1 MKIQIALV
9 LAVLFTFATSAEDKP
24 KVSSLIEVCQKTT
37 LIDLEA
43 KGKPALEIIG
53 EIAKKMGYEK
63 VIDKDKIAENLKYS
77 CNFKQKPAFECLTEI
92 CDNLNL
98 VYGGAG
104 IGEDF
109 ALGIYKP
116 GKWKS
121 YVRPSGG
128 FAAVFAQASEGT
140 SLGDPFHK
148 PFSLRIRVEPDISC
162 SFKDVSVIEQM
173 NAAGKPCDLIGL
185 QAVPF
190 GVQEVPGKDKTDPWP
205 GLSSFAVKATAEVAK
220 KKLVA
225 TVCGLT
231 SAISGFSV
239 QHESKELFTIVR
251 VADAGHLLV
260 VETSIES
267 ASKARGV
274 VQGGWGNPVGPQVE
288 AAIGAQMD
296 FADGKGVP
304 QSPVVISWEG
314 DGTHSRVSFK
324 FPKAKLDAAGGIA
337 GLTLKFSKILEKEE
351 VPLEF
356 QFKNF
361 EKKF

>member
-1 MKIQIALV
+1 MKIRFALI
-9 LAVLFTFATSAEDKP
+9 LAVLISFATYAEDKP
-24 KVSSLIEVCQKTT
+24 KVTTALVVCEKAT

-43 KGKPALEIIG
+43 KDKPALEIIS
-53 EIAKKMGYEK
+53 EIAKKMGYDK
-63 VIDKDKIAENLKYS
+63 VIDKEKVAENLKYS
-77 CNFKQKPAFECLTEI
+77 CSFKQKPAFECLTEI
-92 CDNLNL
+92 CDNLKL

-128 FAAVFAQASEGT
+128 FAAVFSQAAEGT
-140 SLGDPFHK
+140 TMDDPFHK
-148 PFSLRIRVEPDISC
+148 PFSLRIRVEPTVSC
-162 SFKDVSVIEQM
+162 TFKDASVIDQK
-173 NAAGKPCDLIGL
+173 NAAGKPCDVIAL
-185 QAVPF
+185 QAMPF
-190 GVQEVPGKDKTDPWP
+190 GVQEAPGKDKANPWP
-205 GLSSFAVKATAEVAK
+205 GLSSFTVKANVEVAK

-225 TVCGLT
+225 TVSGLSMAT
-231 SAISGFSV
+231 AAFPV
-239 QHESKELFTIVR
+239 QHESKELFTIVK

-260 VETSIES
+260 LETSIES
-267 ASKARGV
+267 TSKARGV
-274 VQGGWGNPVGPQVE
+274 LQGGWGNPVGPQIE

-296 FADGKGVP
+296 FTDTKGAP

-314 DGTHSRVSFK
+314 DGAHLKVSFK

-337 GLTLKFSKILEKEE
+337 GLTLKFSKVLEKEDL
-351 VPLEF
+351 PLEF